1 MSVYNISQPSLTM
14 YGGGVRV
21 TASLAGVVWCVLNAL
36 KHKTTT
42 ILWRRCMYTK
52 CTVSWTAAGNGR
64 ISCVCIRWENGPRW
78 RFVWHHHTTLYCIR
92 FLVERLPYD
101 REFFLFWNLK
111 HYCLVMK
118 LLSVIDKW
126 RLRSRDQD
134 MVGTFATVWL
144 GLIRQSLVLL
154 DSEPL
159 INVQKKILSCV
170 HLDRH
175 GRVVGSPGLLIA
187 VGEKMHQIYTT
198 TSKSVRNSIGKID
211 FSFLATID
219 KSCG

>member
-1 MSVYNISQPSLTM
+1 
-14 YGGGVRV
+14 
-21 TASLAGVVWCVLNAL
+21 
-36 KHKTTT
+36 
-42 ILWRRCMYTK
+42 
-52 CTVSWTAAGNGR
+52 
-64 ISCVCIRWENGPRW
+64 
-78 RFVWHHHTTLYCIR
+78 
-92 FLVERLPYD
+92 
-101 REFFLFWNLK
+101 
-111 HYCLVMK
+111 MK

-175 GRVVGSPGLLIA
+175 GSVVGSPCLLID
-187 VGEKMHQIYTT
+187 VGGKMRQIYTA

-211 FSFLATID
+211 FSFFGNDWQILWLVSNTSVESRSSLQKRKTKLEEQSATNRKGED
-219 KSCG
+219 FQASKNKTSESSGAVNFSCRSLLRMPNQTNYSASSIAS